1 MQLRHGLGTFSND
14 GTGKG
19 EVWYSNVS
27 IVKEKYS
34 AVMVMYRAVVRRLSI
49 VQ

>member
-1 MQLRHGLGTFSND
+1 MQLRCGQGTLCLGVIGN
-14 GTGKG
+14 G

-27 IVKEKYS
+27 IAREKYS
-34 AVMVMYRAVVRRLSI
+34 AVMVMYRAVVRWLST

>member
-1 MQLRHGLGTFSND
+1 MQLRYGLDTFCYG

-27 IVKEKYS
+27 IAREKYS
-34 AVMVMYRAVVRRLSI
+34 AVMVMYRAVVRWLST

>member
-1 MQLRHGLGTFSND
+1 MQLGYGLDTFCYG

-27 IVKEKYS
+27 IAKEKYS
-34 AVMVMYRAVVRRLSI
+34 AVMVMYRAVVRRLSM

>member
-1 MQLRHGLGTFSND
+1 MRLRHGLGTFSND
-14 GTGKG
+14 GTGNG

-27 IVKEKYS
+27 IAKEKDS
-34 AVMVMYRAVVRRLSI
+34 AVMVMYRAVVRWLSM

>member
-1 MQLRHGLGTFSND
+1 MQLRCGQGTFCLEVI
-14 GTGKG
+14 GKG

-27 IVKEKYS
+27 IAREKYS
-34 AVMVMYRAVVRRLSI
+34 AVMVMYRAVVRWLSM